1 MDSGGDTALH
11 IACREGHLQVV
22 RTLLEE
28 SQLNAETMNL
38 KGQNPLHVLARH
50 GKDNSAA
57 ICEFFIEC
65 MPDYPINK
73 PDLDGNTGK
82 YHYNHPHHS
91 FSPNQWDGFMNAHL
105 FSVAFF

>member
-1 MDSGGDTALH
+1 MDSGGDSALH

-57 ICEFFIEC
+57 ICELFIEY

-73 PDLDGNTGK
+73 PDLDGNTGNCLSNT
-82 YHYNHPHHS
+82 YCYVLT
-91 FSPNQWDGFMNAHL
+91 FFL
-105 FSVAFF
+105 LIFSVL